1 MAMAL
6 FNIQLADGSVM
17 TTTCRRVRATVDG
30 KAFWFAIHQFPGRVP
45 KSISHI
51 ASGKRVCDLPTG
63 VAFAMHRR
71 PDEREM
77 AMEALAAVAQRVGPA
92 RMRETLEAAERE
104 PRSCA
109 GTPHGSQ
116 PQG

>member
-6 FNIQLADGSVM
+6 FDMQLADGSVV

-30 KAFWFAIHQFPGRVP
+30 KAFWFAVHQFPGKVP

-51 ASGKRVCDLPTG
+51 ASGKRICDLPTG

-77 AMEALAAVAQRVGPA
+77 ALEALAAFAQRVGPA
-92 RMRETLEAAERE
+92 RMREALEAAERA

-109 GTPHGSQ
+109 GALHGSR
-116 PQG
+116 PRG

>member
-17 TTTCRRVRATVDG
+17 TSTCRRVRATVDG
-30 KAFWFAIHQFPGRVP
+30 KAFWFAIHQSPGKVP

-77 AMEALAAVAQRVGPA
+77 ALEALAAVAQRVGPA
-92 RMRETLEAAERE
+92 RMREALEAAERE

-109 GTPHGSQ
+109 GAPHGCR

>member
-30 KAFWFAIHQFPGRVP
+30 KAFWFAIHQFPGKVP
-45 KSISHI
+45 KSLSHI

-63 VAFAMHRR
+63 VAFAMQRR

-77 AMEALAAVAQRVGPA
+77 ALEALAAVAQRVGAA

-104 PRSCA
+104 PCNCA
-109 GTPHGSQ
+109 GA
-116 PQG
+116 PQGSRLQG